1 MKRLMIILL
10 LIGGF
15 SLSPR
20 PAQAQLAIIDI
31 IKAGVKK
38 VIRAVDLKIQRQ
50 QNKVIWLQ
58 NAQKVIENTMSK
70 FKLDEISAWT
80 EKQKDLYKVYF
91 DELKKV
97 RSLIAYYQRI
107 RDITLKQEGII
118 KEYRRAWQLV
128 KNDKHFTAEE
138 IRYIGQVFTG
148 ILDESVRNLDE
159 VLLVI
164 NSFKT
169 QMTDAAR
176 LDIINQA
183 AGKIEQN
190 YIDLRDFNSENALL
204 SIQRAKSSAEVDR
217 VKALYGIK

>member
-1 MKRLMIILL
+1 MKRLMLILL
-10 LIGGF
+10 LIGGVTF
-15 SLSPR
+15 SPK
-20 PAQAQLAIIDI
+20 PVHAQLAIIDI

-58 NAQKVIENTMSK
+58 NAQKVLENTMSK

-118 KEYRRAWQLV
+118 KEYRRAWALV

-138 IRYIGQVFTG
+138 IKYIGQVFTG

-176 LDIINQA
+176 LEIINQA

-190 YIDLRDFNSENALL
+190 YIDLKDFNSENALL
-204 SIQRAKSSAEVDR
+204 SIQRAKSSAEVGR